1 MSTLSADDL
10 VLATIALRRLTE
22 ATKETG
28 CRFDAVGLSVM
39 LPNGDF
45 YTVRWTG
52 DDGDGQYAL
61 AVDEG

>member
-1 MSTLSADDL
+1 MSKLSADDL

-28 CRFDAVGLSVM
+28 CHFDATGLSVT

-45 YTVRWTG
+45 YTVRWSGEG
-52 DDGDGQYAL
+52 DDGQYVL

>member
-1 MSTLSADDL
+1 MSALRADDL

-28 CRFDAVGLSVM
+28 CRFDAAGLSVT

-52 DDGDGQYAL
+52 DDGDGQYVL
-61 AVDEG
+61 AVNEG

>member
-1 MSTLSADDL
+1 VSTLSADDL

-22 ATKETG
+22 ATRETD
-28 CRFDAVGLSVM
+28 CRFDAVSLAVT

-45 YTVRWTG
+45 YTVRWSDEG
-52 DDGDGQYAL
+52 EGQYVL